1 VTRTRTRVS
10 LATLGGTIAMTAPGP
25 GEGAVPTQS
34 AQDLVSALRLVDPQV
49 DLAVTTLLSKPGASL
64 RFDELLTVLV
74 WAEAEVG
81 EGAAGV
87 VIVQG
92 TDTLEES
99 AYLLDLLWPRPEPCV
114 LTGAMRTPDQQSA
127 DGPANLSAAVAVAAS
142 ELARGV
148 GAVVVVNDE
157 IHAARRV
164 RKRDTSGLGA
174 FSSGY
179 FGPLG
184 RVVES
189 SVTFGNHIDRAP
201 TIAAPTDVNV
211 VVRLVEATLGDR
223 ADHLWELTR
232 SSGLDGLVIAG
243 FGAGHVSESVAAVL
257 ADVAAC
263 TPTVLCSRT
272 GGGPVL
278 QQTYGFPGSERDLIG
293 HGLISGGWLDARKSR
308 ILLTLLLASGYGA
321 DEVIRAFAV
330 HGALP

>member
-1 VTRTRTRVS
+1 MTTTRTQVS
-10 LATLGGTIAMTAPGP
+10 LATLGGTITMTSPGP
-25 GEGAVPTQS
+25 GAGAVPTQS
-34 AQDLVSALRLVDPQV
+34 AQDLVHALRLDPQV
-49 DLAVTTLLSKPGASL
+49 DLAVTTLMSKPGASL
-64 RFDELLTVLV
+64 RFDELLTVLA
-74 WAEAEVG
+74 WAEGEVG
-81 EGAAGV
+81 QGAAGV

-99 AYLLDLLWPRPEPCV
+99 AYLLDLLWTQPEPCV

-127 DGPANLSAAVAVAAS
+127 DGPANLTAAVAVAAS
-142 ELARGV
+142 PLARGF

-189 SVTFGNHIDRAP
+189 SVIIGNHIDRAP
-201 TIAAPTDVNV
+201 TIAPPTEVNATI
-211 VVRLVEATLGDR
+211 RLVEATLGDR
-223 ADHLWELTR
+223 ADQLWELTR
-232 SSGLDGLVIAG
+232 PAGLDGLVIAG
-243 FGAGHVSESVAAVL
+243 FGAGHVSEDVAAVL
-257 ADVAAC
+257 ADVATR

-272 GGGPVL
+272 GDGPVL

-293 HGLISGGWLDARKSR
+293 HGLIPAGWLDGRKSR
-308 ILLTLLLASGYGA
+308 ILLTLLLSSALGT
-321 DEVIRAFAV
+321 DEAAGAFAV